1 MTDKLIS
8 SLWEEIERE
17 GYHKKD
23 ILGKSR
29 KREIVDV
36 RIALSQI
43 LYHRLGFTQMQIA
56 EVLKRGEHSLINHY
70 VNHMD
75 DRDNFEYK
83 WITKSLNRV
92 VNKYEEHVNKFEY
105 S

>member
-8 SLWEEIERE
+8 SLWVAVEKE
-17 GYHKKD
+17 GYFKED

-29 KREIVDV
+29 KREMVDV
-36 RIALSQI
+36 RVALSQI
-43 LYHRLGFTQMQIA
+43 LYYRLGFTQMQVA

-83 WITKSLNRV
+83 WVTKALNRV
-92 VNKYEEHVNKFEY
+92 VDRYEKHIANFE
-105 S
+105 

>member
-17 GYHKKD
+17 GYRKKD

-29 KREIVDV
+29 KREVVDV

-43 LYHRLGFTQMQIA
+43 LYYRLGFTQMQIA

-83 WITKSLNRV
+83 WITKALNRV